1 MDLLQQDFA
10 PSSPADAVK
19 VSVRVRPLNA
29 RELASIS
36 GSKVSWAI
44 DQTCITQCVNSKPIA
59 ANSFSFDHVFQQG
72 VANEEIFTELAKPV
86 VTSAADGINGVIFAY
101 GQTAAGKTYTML
113 GTESD
118 PGITRRS
125 IAEAFRIIS
134 ACPNRQ
140 FLLRASYIEIYN
152 EVIRDLLAPDNDNLK
167 IHEDVINKRVFV
179 DSREEVVTSV
189 GQVMDIIAGGEKV
202 RAVGETNMN
211 DRSSRSH
218 TIFSLKIESREMSV
232 AEAEGEDSATDEGVA
247 VRASTLSLVD
257 LAGSERASFTKAQG
271 MRLVEGG
278 HINKSLLT
286 LGTVINKLSS
296 GEARSYAHIPFR
308 DSKLTRLLQPALGG
322 NARTAIVCAVTPAI
336 LHMEETL
343 STLKFASRAKKVTNQ
358 AKTNEFLD
366 DRAKLRRAEK
376 EIARL
381 SAECQ
386 RLKAGRRPDASK
398 GVRVSLTDELSNQQ
412 RKACRLTFE
421 KKFNILIKALRE
433 QDITLDVKERSLG
446 YHGTMRP
453 TNSIDAL
460 NLCCKNHSN
469 DSNSKVV
476 DKNVENE
483 VAELRRRTFA
493 AEREKRQA
501 LAEINY
507 ERQAMIAEVEVL
519 LATSEEAERA
529 RASAE
534 NECAEVNS
542 MLARQVA
549 SSLVGEVVTEVVTTS
564 LVSGELKEAKAN
576 LDVLRNVKKKNSDLQ
591 CDISSLR
598 KEHADIVK
606 REKRGIGPILKDVKF
621 LEGKLADLDRKY
633 KTVRQSASQSSSEKA
648 AVERELKNMQRQN
661 KVLTGEVT
669 KHRNHVTK
677 GQVRA
682 DKKLEGEKKSLEK
695 CVEGLRCEI
704 STLSRTNGEK
714 EEDLNATRKNM
725 DKLKT
730 ELDEITLARD
740 NLVKERQVALEKYS
754 ELSGKLAIS
763 QELCRELEQERQK
776 LQDGR
781 ASVTSEFSELTEE
794 LGKAHLEIE
803 EMRSELSELMKVA
816 DDAKKDRAKA
826 VLEHEQA
833 KIQLSEI
840 GKTKGK
846 MESSLLE
853 QGLVNENLQQVIQN
867 KDKVVNEQIE
877 TIKTLEES
885 IDEYKG
891 AQESSNVVLA
901 EASSKKRDLM
911 DQLTDA
917 NRLNEELRDAKCPEC
932 ETMLG
937 QLHSLQQTVAEME
950 GRTSRISAIKSAEE
964 HEQLTV
970 MRKENRSLHN
980 EVEKL
985 SLETKT
991 RTREILKLS
1000 ETIRSRDRKIYAME
1014 DTLAKLGRGEGR
1026 IAALEQRCHRREM
1039 MIGELNRRLELQ
1051 ERILEEGRLP
1061 DLFKN
1066 GERILELESKYSA
1079 LLVDQKE
1086 REQVVQRLQSEREAM
1101 VEESRKLRDIIKDR
1115 DIRRVREAAMKKDAQ
1130 HDEVRRK
1137 RDVLH
1142 SIPLNAT
1149 GR

>member
-1 MDLLQQDFA
+1 
-10 PSSPADAVK
+10 
-19 VSVRVRPLNA
+19 
-29 RELASIS
+29 
-36 GSKVSWAI
+36 
-44 DQTCITQCVNSKPIA
+44 
-59 ANSFSFDHVFQQG
+59 
-72 VANEEIFTELAKPV
+72 
-86 VTSAADGINGVIFAY
+86 
-101 GQTAAGKTYTML
+101 ML

-704 STLSRTNGEK
+704 STLSRSNGEK

-725 DKLKT
+725 DRLKT

-781 ASVTSEFSELTEE
+781 ASVTSELSELTEE

-891 AQESSNVVLA
+891 AQESSNIVLA

-1051 ERILEEGRLP
+1051 QRILEEGRLP

-1142 SIPLNAT
+1142 SIPLNAM

>member
-1 MDLLQQDFA
+1 MDPLQQDSA

-29 RELASIS
+29 REQASIS

-152 EVIRDLLAPDNDNLK
+152 EVIRDLLAPDNDNLR
-167 IHEDVINKRVFV
+167 IHEDVISKRVYV
-179 DSREEVVTSV
+179 DSMEEVVTSV

-376 EIARL
+376 EIAHL

-386 RLKAGRRPDASK
+386 RLKAGRRSDASK
-398 GVRVSLTDELSNQQ
+398 GVRVSLTDEQSNQQ
-412 RKACRLTFE
+412 RKARRATFE

-453 TNSIDAL
+453 TNSIEAL
-460 NLCCKNHSN
+460 NICCTSHSN

-476 DKNVENE
+476 DKNIENE

-493 AEREKRQA
+493 AEKEKRQA

-564 LVSGELKEAKAN
+564 LVSGELKEANAN
-576 LDVLRNVKKKNSDLQ
+576 LEVLRNVKKKNSDLQ
-591 CDISSLR
+591 CDLSSLR

-606 REKRGIGPILKDVKF
+606 REKRGIGPILKEVKC

-648 AVERELKNMQRQN
+648 AVERELKNVHRQN

-714 EEDLNATRKNM
+714 EQDLSATRKNM
-725 DKLKT
+725 NKLKT
-730 ELDEITLARD
+730 DLDEITLARD

-754 ELSGKLAIS
+754 ELSGKLASS
-763 QELCRELEQERQK
+763 QELNRELEQERQK

-781 ASVTSEFSELTEE
+781 ASVTSELGELTEE

-816 DDAKKDRAKA
+816 DDAEKDREKA
-826 VLEHEQA
+826 VLEQEQA
-833 KIQLSEI
+833 KIRLSEI

-853 QGLVNENLQQVIQN
+853 QGLVNQNLQQVIQN
-867 KDKVVNEQIE
+867 KDKVVSEQIE
-877 TIKTLEES
+877 TIRTLEES
-885 IDEYKG
+885 IDEYKR
-891 AQESSNVVLA
+891 AQESSNVVVA
-901 EASSKKRDLM
+901 EASSEKRDLM

-917 NRLNEELRDAKCPEC
+917 NHLNEELRNAKCPEC
-932 ETMLG
+932 ETILG

-950 GRTSRISAIKSAEE
+950 GGSSRISAIKSAEE
-964 HEQLTV
+964 HEQLIG
-970 MRKENRSLHN
+970 MREENRSLHN

-985 SLETKT
+985 SFETKT

-1014 DTLAKLGRGEGR
+1014 DTLDELGRGEGR
-1026 IAALEQRCHRREM
+1026 IAALEQRCHRRDL

-1086 REQVVQRLQSEREAM
+1086 REQVVQRLQSERAAM

-1142 SIPLNAT
+1142 SIPPNAM